1 MAIQAVRNPNSLK
14 LAQDVRPPSVTS
26 RKRKMRM
33 PELPLFTETSVTSR
47 RLADV
52 RGQGSSVVAFAA
64 VFLLLTTATVLYLRI
79 PPQQRSLRGKR
90 PISNAPLGS
99 FSSWAAIVGH
109 ERCNHVPRKILIE
122 MNGTAADAAVA
133 SMLCVCV
140 VLSHAC
146 GLGGGFYALHYK
158 NKTPSEVKFVDAW
171 ETAPLQASEAH
182 YVAYH
187 NDTIFGVRSA
197 GVPGQVS
204 GFRELLDA
212 GGSRL
217 PWAALF
223 EEAIKVASQ
232 GAPVTTEM
240 ARQLARRR
248 AHVLAN
254 PALRSLYTKNGL
266 DTLVG
271 PEDVVVNEPLA
282 RTLQILA
289 AKGSGDFYTG
299 SVAADLLRD
308 VRASD
313 GLLTEKDL
321 AEYRARV
328 GNATGMQLDKVMTMW
343 SAPPPSSGIVVSF
356 ILALMSRFRLSEG
369 MTLPD
374 DGATAHRLV
383 EAFKYA
389 IARRGRLED
398 PLFGDVT
405 AEMEELQNAAEIT
418 RIAAN
423 VGDKPRE
430 HVEDY
435 GWRAPAAQDHG
446 SSFVAVVAPD
456 GDAVVLVASLNWDF
470 GSLWLSPST
479 GVLLNNRLDAFSYP
493 GRTGFQGYPEQLTNR
508 IAPRKRPMSSAAPL
522 LFTSDG
528 LLRGLGAPT
537 GGPLAI
543 TGAAQVA
550 MRALWMKHTIK
561 EAIDCGRLHHPLLPD
576 SVRAEEYVDA
586 DIQENLQQRG
596 HRLRLMRWQGTVH
609 VIFKLRQR
617 HMLTAYDTRE
627 GTPGFDGD

>member
-1 MAIQAVRNPNSLK
+1 MVGFRPALSTQGVIQLIKRQIIDDDTSDTLGILDLDLSKPFDNISHRFVLDAISDLGLGPRFHA
-14 LAQDVRPPSVTS
+14 
-26 RKRKMRM
+26 
-33 PELPLFTETSVTSR
+33 SR
-47 RLADV
+47 RLPAT
-52 RGQGSSVVAFAA
+52 RGHGSCVVTFAA

-79 PPQQRSLRGKR
+79 PVQQRSLRGKR

-109 ERCNHVPRKILIE
+109 ERCNHVPRKIFIE

-146 GLGGGFYALHYK
+146 GLGGGFFALHYK

-197 GVPGQVS
+197 AVPGQVS

-217 PWAALF
+217 PWAVLF

-254 PALRSLYTKNGL
+254 PALRSLYTKKGL

-289 AKGSGDFYTG
+289 AKGSADFYTG

-308 VRASD
+308 VRTSD
-313 GLLTEKDL
+313 GLLTEQDL

-328 GNATGMQLDKVMTMW
+328 GNATAMQLGRVMTVW

-356 ILALMSRFRLSEG
+356 ILALINRC
-369 MTLPD
+369 D
-374 DGATAHRLV
+374 D
-383 EAFKYA
+383 
-389 IARRGRLED
+389 
-398 PLFGDVT
+398 
-405 AEMEELQNAAEIT
+405 
-418 RIAAN
+418 
-423 VGDKPRE
+423 
-430 HVEDY
+430 
-435 GWRAPAAQDHG
+435 
-446 SSFVAVVAPD
+446 VAV
-456 GDAVVLVASLNWDF
+456 
-470 GSLWLSPST
+470 
-479 GVLLNNRLDAFSYP
+479 
-493 GRTGFQGYPEQLTNR
+493 
-508 IAPRKRPMSSAAPL
+508 SSL
-522 LFTSDG
+522 LFCCFIYLFNS
-528 LLRGLGAPT
+528 
-537 GGPLAI
+537 
-543 TGAAQVA
+543 
-550 MRALWMKHTIK
+550 
-561 EAIDCGRLHHPLLPD
+561 E
-576 SVRAEEYVDA
+576 
-586 DIQENLQQRG
+586 
-596 HRLRLMRWQGTVH
+596 
-609 VIFKLRQR
+609 
-617 HMLTAYDTRE
+617 
-627 GTPGFDGD
+627 

>member
-356 ILALMSRFRLSEG
+356 ILALMSS
-369 MTLPD
+369 
-374 DGATAHRLV
+374 
-383 EAFKYA
+383 
-389 IARRGRLED
+389 
-398 PLFGDVT
+398 
-405 AEMEELQNAAEIT
+405 
-418 RIAAN
+418 
-423 VGDKPRE
+423 
-430 HVEDY
+430 
-435 GWRAPAAQDHG
+435 
-446 SSFVAVVAPD
+446 
-456 GDAVVLVASLNWDF
+456 F